1 MPHDSTAQAAR
12 ERAPSDGTELMT
24 GFPPA
29 PEAQVTLANCQDPPY
44 SRWAF
49 RHMRELIPSH
59 PIPAAG
65 PAGGIGGVVPPGASR
80 AGPAGGIGGVVPPG
94 ASRAGPAG
102 GIGGV
107 VPPGA
112 SRAGP

>member
-1 MPHDSTAQAAR
+1 MSTAATQPTTDLDTDISAIVEHGWACPCSVSLRFMPHDSTAQAAR
-12 ERAPSDGTELMT
+12 ERADGLMT

-29 PEAQVTLANCQDPPY
+29 PEAQVTLANWQDPPY

-65 PAGGIGGVVPPGASR
+65 PAGGGS
-80 AGPAGGIGGVVPPG
+80 
-94 ASRAGPAG
+94 
-102 GIGGV
+102 
-107 VPPGA
+107 
-112 SRAGP
+112 